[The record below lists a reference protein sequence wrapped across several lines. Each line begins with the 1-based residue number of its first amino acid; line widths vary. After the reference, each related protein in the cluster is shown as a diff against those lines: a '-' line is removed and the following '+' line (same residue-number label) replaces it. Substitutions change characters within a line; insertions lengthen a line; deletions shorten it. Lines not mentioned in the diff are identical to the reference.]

1 MTCRTRAA
9 RTIASVVLLSIAGLA
24 SAQEVRTGPQWWGNV
39 NPASYHLGDEDEFL
53 APGEDFNQ
61 ETLRRVRRAPVE
73 AAPRGRYWLL
83 TQLPR

>member
-9 RTIASVVLLSIAGLA
+9 RTIAPVVLLSIARLA

-61 ETLRRVRRAPVE
+61 EHYGGCGEHPWK
-73 AAPRGRYWLL
+73 PRHAVATGY
-83 TQLPR
+83 